1 MSGGVALQAFLSGLA
16 LGTAYGL
23 IAMGFSLVYRLT
35 RVIAF
40 AHGDL
45 VIGGVFIG
53 VLVVL
58 GSTPVAA
65 ALDVTHSI
73 GLAVLVIAAGAAL
86 SAGVYLIAVRPFLQ
100 GAGRRSTRGD
110 VLGWV
115 AGGLAAGLLIREVLG
130 LVLTQNAY
138 AVPDPLRLGQ
148 VTPSGVLQLPG
159 GGTVGVRAL
168 GVMGIGLAVGILVE
182 RLLVL
187 TRTGT
192 AMKAVSEDPTA
203 AALLGLPVRRLVLIA
218 FVVAGALA
226 GLAGLLVSPDRSVG
240 VDDGVILGLKAI
252 AAALLGGLG
261 SVRGALAG
269 GLVLGV
275 IESFIAASSVLG
287 PRYAD
292 VVPLAILLIVLALG
306 RQGRRLRLREDPE

>member
-1 MSGGVALQAFLSGLA
+1 MSGGVALQAFMSGLA

-23 IAMGFSLVYRLT
+23 IAMGFSLVFRLT
-35 RVIAF
+35 GVVSF

-45 VIGGVFIG
+45 VVGGVFIG

-65 ALDVTHSI
+65 ALDVMHSV
-73 GLAVLVIAAGAAL
+73 GLAVLVVAAGAAL
-86 SAGVYLIAVRPFLQ
+86 SASVYLLAVRPFLP
-100 GAGRRSTRGD
+100 GAGHRSARGD

-130 LVLTQNAY
+130 LVLTQDAY
-138 AVPDPLRLGQ
+138 AVPDPLRLGSL
-148 VTPSGVLQLPG
+148 TPSGALQLPG
-159 GGTVGVRAL
+159 GGTVAVRTL
-168 GVMGIGLAVGILVE
+168 GVIGIGLAVGILVE

-187 TRTGT
+187 TPVGT

-203 AALLGLPVRRLVLIA
+203 AALLGLPVRRLVFAA

-226 GLAGLLVSPDRSVG
+226 GLAGLLISPDRSLS
-240 VDDGVILGLKAI
+240 VDDGVVLGLKAM
-252 AAALLGGLG
+252 AAALVGGLG

-269 GLVLGV
+269 GLALGV
-275 IESFIAASSVLG
+275 IESFVVASSVLG
-287 PRYAD
+287 PQYAD
-292 VVPLAILLIVLALG
+292 VIPLAILLIVLALG
-306 RQGRRLRLREDPE
+306 RRGLRSTLREDPE

>member
-65 ALDVTHSI
+65 TLDVTHSV

-86 SAGVYLIAVRPFLQ
+86 SAGVYLIAIRPFLQ
-100 GAGRRSTRGD
+100 GVGRQSTHGD

-138 AVPDPLRLGQ
+138 AVPDPLRLGR

-159 GGTVGVRAL
+159 GETVGVRAL
-168 GVMGIGLAVGILVE
+168 GVMGIGLAVGVLVE

-187 TRTGT
+187 TGTGT

-226 GLAGLLVSPDRSVG
+226 GLAGLLLSPDRSVG

-269 GLVLGV
+269 GLALGV
-275 IESFIAASSVLG
+275 IESFITASSVLG

-306 RQGRRLRLREDPE
+306 RQGQRLRLREDPE

>member
-35 RVIAF
+35 GVISF
-40 AHGDL
+40 AHGDF
-45 VIGGVFIG
+45 VVGGVFIG

-65 ALDVTHSI
+65 ALDVVHSV
-73 GLAVLVIAAGAAL
+73 GLAVLIVAAGAAL
-86 SAGVYLIAVRPFLQ
+86 SAGVYFVAVRPFLP
-100 GAGRRSTRGD
+100 GVGHRSTRGD

-130 LVLTQNAY
+130 LVLTQDAY
-138 AVPDPLRLGQ
+138 AVPDPLRLGSL
-148 VTPSGVLQLPG
+148 TPSGVLQLPG
-159 GGTVGVRAL
+159 GETVSVRAL
-168 GVMGIGLAVGILVE
+168 GVIGIGLAVGILVE

-187 TRTGT
+187 TPVGT

-203 AALLGLPVRRLVLIA
+203 AALLGLPVRRLVLVA

-226 GLAGLLVSPDRSVG
+226 GLAGLLISPDRSLG
-240 VDDGVILGLKAI
+240 VDDGVVLGLKAM
-252 AAALLGGLG
+252 AAALVGGLG

-269 GLVLGV
+269 GLALGV
-275 IESFIAASSVLG
+275 IESFVVASSVLG
-287 PRYAD
+287 PHYAD
-292 VVPLAILLIVLALG
+292 VVPLTILLIVLALG
-306 RQGRRLRLREDPE
+306 RRGLRSALREDPE

>member
-16 LGTAYGL
+16 LGAAYGL

-53 VLVVL
+53 VLMVL

-65 ALDVTHSI
+65 ALDVAPSV

-86 SAGVYLIAVRPFLQ
+86 SAGVYLIAVRPFLPA
-100 GAGRRSTRGD
+100 AGHQSNRGD

-115 AGGLAAGLLIREVLG
+115 AGGLAAGLLVREVLG
-130 LVLTQNAY
+130 LVLTQDAY
-138 AVPDPLRLGQ
+138 AVPDPLRLGRL
-148 VTPSGVLQLPG
+148 TPSGVLQLPG
-159 GGTVGVRAL
+159 GGTVAVRAL
-168 GVMGIGLAVGILVE
+168 GVIGIGLAVGILVE
-182 RLLVL
+182 RLLVV

-218 FVVAGALA
+218 FVVAGALG
-226 GLAGLLVSPDRSVG
+226 GLAGLLISPDRSLG

-269 GLVLGV
+269 GLALGV
-275 IESFIAASSVLG
+275 IESFIVASSVLG

-306 RQGRRLRLREDPE
+306 RQGLRLRLREDPE

>member
-35 RVIAF
+35 GVISF

-45 VIGGVFIG
+45 VVGGVFIG

-65 ALDVTHSI
+65 ALDVVHSV
-73 GLAVLVIAAGAAL
+73 GLAVLIVAAGAAL
-86 SAGVYLIAVRPFLQ
+86 SAGVYLVAVRPFLP
-100 GAGRRSTRGD
+100 GVGHRSTRGD

-130 LVLTQNAY
+130 LVLTQDAY
-138 AVPDPLRLGQ
+138 AVPDPLRLGSL
-148 VTPSGVLQLPG
+148 TPSGVLQLPG
-159 GGTVGVRAL
+159 GGTVAVRTL
-168 GVMGIGLAVGILVE
+168 GVIGIGLAVGILVE

-187 TRTGT
+187 TPVGT

-203 AALLGLPVRRLVLIA
+203 AALLGLPVRRLVLVA

-226 GLAGLLVSPDRSVG
+226 GLAGLLISPDRSLG
-240 VDDGVILGLKAI
+240 VDDGAVLGLKAM
-252 AAALLGGLG
+252 AAALVGGLG

-269 GLVLGV
+269 GLALGV
-275 IESFIAASSVLG
+275 IESFVVASSVLG
-287 PRYAD
+287 PHYAD

-306 RQGRRLRLREDPE
+306 RRGLRSPLREDPE

>member
-16 LGTAYGL
+16 LGAAYGL
-23 IAMGFSLVYRLT
+23 IAMGFSLVHRLT
-35 RVIAF
+35 SVIAF

-45 VIGGVFIG
+45 VVGGVFIG

-65 ALDVTHSI
+65 ALDLVHSVW
-73 GLAVLVIAAGAAL
+73 LAVLVVAAGAAL
-86 SAGVYLIAVRPFLQ
+86 SAGVYLVAIRLFLP
-100 GAGRRSTRGD
+100 GVGHRSTRGD

-130 LVLTQNAY
+130 LVLTQDAY
-138 AVPDPLRLGQ
+138 AVPDPLRLGSL
-148 VTPSGVLQLPG
+148 TPSGVLQLPG
-159 GGTVGVRAL
+159 GGTVAVRTL
-168 GVMGIGLAVGILVE
+168 GVIGIGLAVGILVE

-187 TRTGT
+187 TPVGT

-203 AALLGLPVRRLVLIA
+203 AALLGLPVRRLVLVA

-226 GLAGLLVSPDRSVG
+226 GLAGLLISPDRSLG
-240 VDDGVILGLKAI
+240 VDDGVVLGLKAM

-269 GLVLGV
+269 GLALGV
-275 IESFIAASSVLG
+275 IESFVVASSVLG
-287 PRYAD
+287 PHYAD
-292 VVPLAILLIVLALG
+292 VVPLAILLIMLALG
-306 RQGRRLRLREDPE
+306 GRGLRSPLREDPE

>member
-16 LGTAYGL
+16 LGAAYGL

-65 ALDVTHSI
+65 ALDVTHSV

-86 SAGVYLIAVRPFLQ
+86 SAGVYLIAVRPFLP
-100 GAGRRSTRGD
+100 GVGRQSTRGD

-138 AVPDPLRLGQ
+138 AVPDPLRLGRL
-148 VTPSGVLQLPG
+148 TPSGVLQLPG
-159 GGTVGVRAL
+159 GGTVAVRAL
-168 GVMGIGLAVGILVE
+168 GVIGIGLAVGILVE

-203 AALLGLPVRRLVLIA
+203 AALLGLPVQRLVLIA

-226 GLAGLLVSPDRSVG
+226 GLAGLLISPDRSLG

-269 GLVLGV
+269 GLALGV
-275 IESFIAASSVLG
+275 IESFIVTSSVLG
-287 PRYAD
+287 PHYAD

-306 RQGRRLRLREDPE
+306 RQGLRLRLREDPE